1 MATNTDSER
10 THFSPIIIMDAEKEP
25 LITLVC
31 YVLGKSILHPVQVS
45 LSNTVGGLKEIIHE
59 KMVGV
64 VFASHT
70 VDELKEMID
79 QKQTVAV
86 SAANL
91 NLWKVGN

>member
-1 MATNTDSER
+1 
-10 THFSPIIIMDAEKEP
+10 MDTEKEE

-45 LSNTVGGLKEIIHE
+45 LSSTVGALKEIIHE

-64 VFASHT
+64 VFASRT
-70 VDELKEMID
+70 VDKLNLEMID
-79 QKQTVAV
+79 LKLRVAV